1 MTEEAIEHRLKSI
14 QDILRRPDPGAPKPK
29 APRMDKDETHQYLSA
44 DDRLSLDEIKKD
56 LRQWWRPLEER
67 EFMRKLN
74 ELRAKKGDEWAD
86 AEVYEFW
93 IAEWERKVQ
102 ERGGTE

>member
-14 QDILRRPDPGAPKPK
+14 QNILRRPDPGAPKPK
-29 APRMDKDETHQYLSA
+29 SPRMDKDETDQYMSA

-56 LRQWWRPLEER
+56 LRRWWRPLEER
-67 EFMRKLN
+67 EFMRRLN

-93 IAEWERKVQ
+93 IAEWERRVQ